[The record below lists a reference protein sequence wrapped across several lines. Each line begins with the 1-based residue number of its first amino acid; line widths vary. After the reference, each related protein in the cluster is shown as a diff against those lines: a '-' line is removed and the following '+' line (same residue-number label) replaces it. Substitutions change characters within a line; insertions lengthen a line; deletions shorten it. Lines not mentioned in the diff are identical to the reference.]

1 MMLKEKDLLM
11 INLDTLDKLILDSMC
26 LDYQLKDI
34 YPLLE
39 IPRTTLMEKLRSLR
53 DLFGVKNNTAL
64 IYKYSKIEEL

>member
-1 MMLKEKDLLM
+1 M
-11 INLDTLDKLILDSMC
+11 INLDKLDLLILDSMC

-39 IPRTTLMEKLRSLR
+39 IPRTTLMERLRLLR

>member
-1 MMLKEKDLLM
+1 M
-11 INLDTLDKLILDSMC
+11 IHLDTLDKLILDSMA

>member
-1 MMLKEKDLLM
+1 M
-11 INLDTLDKLILDSMC
+11 INLEPLDLLILDSMC

-53 DLFGVKNNTAL
+53 DLFGVKTNTGL
-64 IYKYSKIEEL
+64 IFKYTQYEH